1 MTDPFSTA
9 AGAVGVVS
17 LSLQLLGGC
26 IKGFVLLSIARNLGN
41 DASTIVCMLE
51 LQEIQLTEW
60 ARRAGLLTGDGVLDR
75 RLNAHAVE
83 ETLLQLQNLL
93 LDTEQLKKRYGLRLV
108 PQATNDQQM
117 ATQLQ
122 AASLSESQ
130 RVFTSISDET
140 RRQIMTRAKVA
151 QEQNIFKRL
160 WWAAVDK
167 EKIEKLVG
175 DVHFLVRE
183 LWHLLDPWRHDDL
196 ANSTKAIAS
205 NIISLNNRFDQLTSL
220 NEALNAL
227 RGMLPT
233 LPDTSLKTLAVSAR
247 VKALR
252 VGLGDDGQEQ
262 SLEQKF
268 DAPKRQELLQR
279 LERLSRLRLAN
290 FKPMKKHET
299 MGLADYDGQRVFV
312 EWKSINPSLRSK
324 ILPRVENLAALLN
337 VPKDET
343 FRSLSCKGIV
353 EQDGKVSF
361 VFDHPFPS
369 CPEEPRS
376 LLDLFSAKDGIEPP
390 SLSDRIRLALQIA
403 RTVQNFHR
411 AGWLHK
417 SLRSEN
423 ILFFPTNDAFTVTSI
438 SDPVLAGF
446 NFARFASP
454 TEISEQPSA
463 DPKHDIYRHPSA
475 MGEPSL
481 SFSALMDVYSLGT
494 VMLEIAEWRALRY
507 IVDSIV
513 DVSAENVPLSK
524 LAEVQPF
531 LLSGRGKGGTS
542 KLRAK
547 MGNIYTSV
555 CLMCLGG
562 KVEEANL
569 GQDDGFELQGS
580 LLDVAVQRLES
591 CNI

>member
-26 IKGFVLLSIARNLGN
+26 IKGFVLLSTAHNLGN
-41 DASTIVCMLE
+41 DASTIACMLE

-60 ARRAGLLTGDGVLDR
+60 ARRADLLPGDGVLDR
-75 RLNAHAVE
+75 RLNAHAVQ

-93 LDTEQLKKRYGLRLV
+93 LDTEQLKKRYGLKLV
-108 PQATNDQQM
+108 PQATNDQRTI
-117 ATQLQ
+117 TQLQ
-122 AASLSESQ
+122 AASLSERQ
-130 RVFTSISDET
+130 KVFTSISDET
-140 RRQIMTRAKVA
+140 RRQIMTRAMVL

-183 LWHLLDPWRHDDL
+183 LWNLLDPWRHDDL
-196 ANSTKAIAS
+196 VNSTNAITS
-205 NIISLNNRFDQLTSL
+205 NIVTLNNRFDQLTSL

-227 RGMLPT
+227 RGTLPT
-233 LPDTSLKTLAVSAR
+233 LPDASLNTLAVSAE
-247 VKALR
+247 VKATR
-252 VGLGDDGQEQ
+252 VGLGDGDREQ
-262 SLEQKF
+262 SLEQNF
-268 DAPKRQELLQR
+268 QVPKRQELLQR
-279 LERLSRLRLAN
+279 LERLSRLRLTN

-312 EWKSINPSLRSK
+312 EWKFINPPLRSK
-324 ILPRVENLAALLN
+324 ILPRAENLAALLI

-353 EQDGKVSF
+353 EQDGKVIF
-361 VFDHPFPS
+361 VFVHPSPS
-369 CPEEPRS
+369 CPGEPRS
-376 LLDLFSAKDGIEPP
+376 LLDLFSVKDGVETP
-390 SLSDRIRLALQIA
+390 SLSGRIRLALQVV
-403 RTVQNFHR
+403 RTVLNFHR

-423 ILFFPTNDAFTVTSI
+423 ILFFPTSDASTVTSI

-446 NFARFASP
+446 NFVRFGSP

-475 MGEPSL
+475 IGEPSIN
-481 SFSALMDVYSLGT
+481 FNALMDIYSLGT
-494 VMLEIAEWRALRY
+494 VLLEIAEWRALRY
-507 IVDSIV
+507 IVDSAV
-513 DVSAENVPLSK
+513 DVGAENVPLNK

-542 KLRAK
+542 KLRTK
-547 MGNIYTSV
+547 MGDIYTSV
-555 CLMCLGG
+555 CLLCLGG
-562 KVEEANL
+562 KVEEAKLDQN
-569 GQDDGFELQGS
+569 GGFESQGS

>member
-1 MTDPFSTA
+1 MADLFSTA

-26 IKGFVLLSIARNLGN
+26 IKGFVLLSTAQNLGK

-60 ARRAGLLTGDGVLDR
+60 ARRAGLLTDDAVLDR
-75 RLNAHAVE
+75 RLNGRAVE
-83 ETLLQLQNLL
+83 ETLLHLQKLL
-93 LDTEQLKKRYGLRLV
+93 LDTEQLKTKYGLWLK
-108 PQATNDQQM
+108 PQANNNQQTTT
-117 ATQLQ
+117 ALR
-122 AASLSESQ
+122 AASLSEIQ

-140 RRQIMTRAKVA
+140 RRQIMTRAEGA
-151 QEQNIFKRL
+151 QEQNIFKQL

-167 EKIEKLVG
+167 EKIKKLVG
-175 DVHFLVRE
+175 DVHFLVRG

-196 ANSTKAIAS
+196 LNSITAMAANIVT
-205 NIISLNNRFDQLTSL
+205 LNNRFDQLTSL
-220 NEALNAL
+220 HEALNAL
-227 RGMLPT
+227 RGTLSI
-233 LPDTSLKTLAVSAR
+233 LPDASLKTLAVSAE

-252 VGLGDDGQEQ
+252 VGLGDDDQEQ
-262 SLEQKF
+262 SLGQKF
-268 DAPKRQELLQR
+268 NAPKRQELLQR
-279 LERLSRLRLAN
+279 LERLSRLRLMN
-290 FKPMKKHET
+290 FKSMKKHET
-299 MGLADYDGQRVFV
+299 MGLADYGEQRVFV
-312 EWKSINPSLRSK
+312 EWKHLNPSLRSK

-337 VPKDET
+337 VPKDQT

-353 EQDGKVSF
+353 EEDGKVSF

-376 LLDLFSAKDGIEPP
+376 LLELFSAKDGLEPP
-390 SLSDRIRLALQIA
+390 SLSDRIRLALQIV

-423 ILFFPTNDAFTVTSI
+423 ILFFPTNNASTVTCI

-446 NFARFASP
+446 NFARFDSP

-463 DPKHDIYRHPSA
+463 GPGHDIYRHPSA

-481 SFSALMDVYSLGT
+481 NFSALMDVYSLGT

-507 IVDSIV
+507 IVDSVV
-513 DVSAENVPLSK
+513 DVGAENVPLSK
-524 LAEVQPF
+524 LAGVQEF

-542 KLRAK
+542 KLRTK
-547 MGNIYTSV
+547 MGNIFTSV

-562 KVEEANL
+562 KVEEENL
-569 GQDDGFELQGS
+569 SQDGRFEPQGS
-580 LLDVAVQRLES
+580 LLDVAVQRLKS

>member
-1 MTDPFSTA
+1 MADPFSTA
-9 AGAVGVVS
+9 AGVVGVVS
-17 LSLQLLGGC
+17 LSVQLLGGC
-26 IKGFVLLSIARNLGN
+26 IKGFILLSTAHNLGN
-41 DASTIVCMLE
+41 DVSTIVCLLE

-83 ETLLQLQNLL
+83 QTLLQLQNLL
-93 LDTEQLKKRYGLRLV
+93 LDTDQLKKRYGLKLV
-108 PQATNDQQM
+108 QQAPTDLQTTSQH
-117 ATQLQ
+117 QLT
-122 AASLSESQ
+122 LSESQ
-130 RVFTSISDET
+130 KVFTGISDDT

-151 QEQNIFKRL
+151 QGQNIFKRL

-175 DVHFLVRE
+175 DVQYLVRE

-196 ANSTKAIAS
+196 ANSTMAIAS
-205 NIISLNNRFDQLTSL
+205 NMVRLNNRFDQLTSL
-220 NEALNAL
+220 IEALNAL
-227 RGMLPT
+227 QGTAPPLPHA
-233 LPDTSLKTLAVSAR
+233 SLKSVAVSAE

-252 VGLGDDGQEQ
+252 VGLGDDDDQEP
-262 SLEQKF
+262 SLEPKF
-268 DAPKRQELLQR
+268 EAPKRQDLLRR
-279 LERLSRLRLAN
+279 LERLSRFKLTN

-312 EWKSINPSLRSK
+312 EWKPINPLLRSK
-324 ILPRVENLAALLN
+324 ILPRAETLAALLS

-343 FRSLSCKGIV
+343 FRSLTCKGIV
-353 EQDGKVSF
+353 EQDDTVSF
-361 VFDHPFPS
+361 VFDHPIPS
-369 CPEEPRS
+369 RPEEPRS
-376 LLDLFSAKDGIEPP
+376 LLDLFSAKDGIDPP

-411 AGWLHK
+411 SGWLHK

-423 ILFFPTNDAFTVTSI
+423 ILFFSARHVSTVTSI

-446 NFARFASP
+446 NFARFSSP
-454 TEISEQPSA
+454 TEISEQPSGN
-463 DPKHDIYRHPSA
+463 PKHDIYRHPSA

-481 SFSALMDVYSLGT
+481 SFSTLMDVYSLGT

-507 IVDSIV
+507 LVDSVV
-513 DVSAENVPLSK
+513 DVGAENVPLSK
-524 LAEVQPF
+524 LAEVRPF

-542 KLRAK
+542 KLRTK
-547 MGNIYTSV
+547 MGDIYTSV

-562 KVEEANL
+562 KVEGSLDYNDRLEP
-569 GQDDGFELQGS
+569 QES
-580 LLDVAVQRLES
+580 LLDVAVQLLES